1 MTEYSVIS
9 DAEEFRA
16 ACAALARGTGPVAVD
31 VERASG
37 FRYSQRAYLVQVF
50 RRDAGVFLF
59 DPPAIG
65 DFAPL
70 QEAIGSVEWVLHAAS
85 QDLPSLRELHLEPPT
100 IFDTELA
107 SRLLGLERVGLA
119 AVVEHTMG
127 ITLKKEHSAA
137 DWSTRPLPDSWLDYA
152 ALDVLHLV
160 DVRDALAEELVAQ
173 NKTSFAEEEFAA
185 TLTRAPKPPRED
197 PWRRLSGLHQVRGA
211 RNLAVARA
219 LWQARESFAQE
230 QDVSPGR
237 LVPDRSLV
245 AAVMANPQS
254 KQALAG
260 TKEFQGRASRT
271 QLDRWWQAFVD
282 GRATEELPR
291 ERVPSDA
298 LPPPRAWVDRNPEA
312 DARLKA
318 ARPVVEAIA
327 EELSMPTENL
337 LTPEYLRRVAWDLPG
352 ESAEDIGGALAALG
366 ARPWQIEQTAQKIAD
381 AFVEAR
387 QTPDDASTPA
397 S

>member
-9 DAEEFRA
+9 DAEEFLA
-16 ACAALARGTGPVAVD
+16 ACAALAAGTGPVAVD

-50 RRDAGVFLF
+50 RRGAGVFLF

-70 QEAIGSVEWVLHAAS
+70 QAAIGGVQWVFHAAS
-85 QDLPSLRELHLEPPT
+85 QDLPSLRELELVPET

-107 SRLLGLERVGLA
+107 ARLLGHERVGLA
-119 AVVEHTMG
+119 AVVESTLG

-137 DWSTRPLPDSWLDYA
+137 DWSTRPLPPAWLEYA
-152 ALDVLHLV
+152 ALDVLHLI
-160 DVRDALAEELVAQ
+160 DVQEALQAQLEEQ
-173 NKTSFAEEEFAA
+173 GKTGFAAEEFAA
-185 TLTRAPKPPRED
+185 TLTRPPKPPRED

-211 RNLAVARA
+211 RNLAVARE
-219 LWQARESFAQE
+219 LWKAREAYAQE

-245 AAVMANPQS
+245 AAVLAGPQS

-260 TKEFQGRASRT
+260 IKDFQGRASRT
-271 QLDRWWQAFVD
+271 QIDRWWQAIVD
-282 GRATEELPR
+282 GRTTEELPR

-298 LPPPRAWVDRNPEA
+298 LPPPRAWADRNPEA

-318 ARPVVEAIA
+318 ARPVVEATA
-327 EELSMPTENL
+327 EELGMPTENL
-337 LTPEYLRRVAWDLPG
+337 LTPEFLRRIAWDAPG
-352 ESAEDIGGALAALG
+352 TTAEEIGAALAALG

-381 AFVEAR
+381 AFVEAT
-387 QTPDDASTPA
+387 QSPDTTSAPA

>member
-1 MTEYSVIS
+1 VTEYSVIS
-9 DAEEFRA
+9 DAEEFLA
-16 ACAALARGTGPVAVD
+16 ACATLAAGSGPVAVD

-70 QEAIGSVEWVLHAAS
+70 QDAIGSEEWVLHAAS
-85 QDLPSLRELHLEPPT
+85 QDLPSLRDLQLEPPT

-107 SRLLGLERVGLA
+107 SRLLGHERVGLA
-119 AVVEHTMG
+119 AVVEHTLG

-137 DWSTRPLPDSWLDYA
+137 DWSTRPLPASWLDYA

-160 DVRDALAEELVAQ
+160 DVRDALVEELVEQ
-173 NKTSFAEEEFAA
+173 DKTSIAAEEFAA
-185 TLTRAPKPPRED
+185 TLSRAPKPPRED

-211 RNLAVARA
+211 RNLAIARA
-219 LWQARESFAQE
+219 LWQARESYAQE

-237 LVPDRSLV
+237 LVPDRSLM
-245 AAVMANPQS
+245 AALLGNPQS

-260 TKEFQGRASRT
+260 IKEFQGRASRT

-298 LPPPRAWVDRNPEA
+298 LPPPRAWADRNPEA

-337 LTPEYLRRVAWDLPG
+337 LTPEFLRRVAWDLTLETP
-352 ESAEDIGGALAALG
+352 EAIGDALAALG
-366 ARPWQIEQTAQKIAD
+366 ARHWQIAQTAQKIAD
-381 AFVEAR
+381 AFVDAGQVPDEA
-387 QTPDDASTPA
+387 PTPA

>member
-16 ACAALARGTGPVAVD
+16 ACAVLAAGTGPVAVD

-50 RRDAGVFLF
+50 RREAGVFLF

-70 QEAIGSVEWVLHAAS
+70 QEAIGDVEWVLHAAS
-85 QDLPSLRELHLEPPT
+85 QDLPSLRELHLEPPV

-107 SRLLGLERVGLA
+107 SRLLGHERVGLG
-119 AVVEHTMG
+119 AVVEDTLG

-137 DWSTRPLPDSWLDYA
+137 DWSTRPLPDSWLEYA
-152 ALDVLHLV
+152 ALDVLHLI
-160 DVRDALAEELVAQ
+160 DVRDILVAELEEQ
-173 NKTSFAEEEFAA
+173 GKTAYAAEEFAA

-211 RNLAVARA
+211 RNLAVARS
-219 LWQARESFAQE
+219 LWQARESYAQE

-245 AAVMANPQS
+245 AALMANPQS

-260 TKEFQGRASRT
+260 IKEFQGRASRT
-271 QLDRWWQAFVD
+271 QLDRWWQAFLD

-291 ERVPSDA
+291 ERVPSDT
-298 LPPPRAWVDRNPEA
+298 LPPPRAWADRNPEA

-318 ARPVVEAIA
+318 ARPVVEAVA
-327 EELSMPTENL
+327 EELGMPTENL

-352 ESAEDIGGALAALG
+352 ETAEEIAAALAALG
-366 ARPWQIEQTAQKIAD
+366 ARPWQIEQTAQKIAA
-381 AFVEAR
+381 AFVDAAQE
-387 QTPDDASTPA
+387 PDTTPA
-397 S
+397 PAS

>member
-119 AVVEHTMG
+119 AVVEHTLG

-352 ESAEDIGGALAALG
+352 ESAEDIGDALAALG